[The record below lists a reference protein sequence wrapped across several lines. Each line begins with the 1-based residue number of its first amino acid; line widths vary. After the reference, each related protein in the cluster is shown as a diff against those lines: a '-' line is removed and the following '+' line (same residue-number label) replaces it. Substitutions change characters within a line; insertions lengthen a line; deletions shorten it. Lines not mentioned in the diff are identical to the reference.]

1 MGSALRTC
9 VNGAIVAA
17 MGEFRRVDDRIS
29 VAPQI
34 SLADVGAARDAG
46 FVAIVN
52 NRPDGEEP
60 SAPQGAAVAAAC
72 ADAGLAYH
80 AIPVA
85 GGFSAEQ
92 AAALRDVI
100 EGADGPVL
108 AYCRSGTRSCFL
120 WALSEALAGDDTDEI
135 VAKAGAAGYD
145 VTPLL
150 QQVRG

>member
-1 MGSALRTC
+1 
-9 VNGAIVAA
+9 
-17 MGEFRRVDDRIS
+17 MGEFRRIDDRIS

-34 SLADVGAARDAG
+34 SIADVAAARAAG

-52 NRPDGEEP
+52 NRPDGEAPDE
-60 SAPQGAAVAAAC
+60 PQGAEIAAAA

-92 AAALRDVI
+92 AAALRDFI
-100 EGADGPVL
+100 GGADGPVL

-120 WALSEALAGDDTDEI
+120 WALSEALAGDDVDGI
-135 VAKAGAAGYD
+135 AAKAEAAGYD
-145 VTPLL
+145 VRPLL

>member
-1 MGSALRTC
+1 
-9 VNGAIVAA
+9 
-17 MGEFRRVDDRIS
+17 MGEFRRIDDRIS

-34 SLADVGAARDAG
+34 AIADVAAARDAG

-52 NRPDGEEP
+52 NRPDGEAPDE
-60 SAPQGAAVAAAC
+60 PQGAEIAAAC
-72 ADAGLAYH
+72 AAAGLGYH

-92 AAALRDVI
+92 AAVLRDVI
-100 EGADGPVL
+100 GTADGPVL

-120 WALSEALAGDDTDEI
+120 WALSEVLAGDDADEI
-135 VAKAGAAGYD
+135 AAKAGAAGYD

>member
-1 MGSALRTC
+1 
-9 VNGAIVAA
+9 

-34 SLADVGAARDAG
+34 SLADVAAARDAG

-52 NRPDGEEP
+52 NRPDGDEP
-60 SAPQGAAVAAAC
+60 SAPQGADIASAC

-80 AIPVA
+80 ALPVA

-92 AAALRDVI
+92 AAALRDLI
-100 EGADGPVL
+100 DSADGPVL

-120 WALSEALAGDDTDEI
+120 WALSEALAGDDADEI
-135 VAKAGAAGYD
+135 AAKAAEAGYD
-145 VTPLL
+145 VRPLL
-150 QQVRG
+150 AQVRG

>member
-1 MGSALRTC
+1 
-9 VNGAIVAA
+9 

-34 SLADVGAARDAG
+34 SLADVAAARDAG

-60 SAPQGAAVAAAC
+60 GAPQGADIARAA

-80 AIPVA
+80 AIPVTP
-85 GGFSAEQ
+85 GGFSGEQ
-92 AAALRDVI
+92 AVALRDVI
-100 EGADGPVL
+100 DGADGPVL

-120 WALSEALAGDDTDEI
+120 WALSEALAGDDVDEI
-135 VAKAGAAGYD
+135 AAKAAAAGYD
-145 VTPLL
+145 VRPLL